1 MLKWTVKE
9 DRYGFKIVTKK
20 EITVQSGLTKSQAE
34 QIAAAHNAV
43 IDQAFDGAG
52 SVR

>member
-1 MLKWTVKE
+1 MLKWNVKE
-9 DRYGFKIVTKK
+9 DKHGFKIVTKK
-20 EITVQSGLTKSQAE
+20 EIVVQGGLTQAQAE
-34 QIAAAHNAV
+34 EIAAAHNAV